1 MSLPNDPLPPSNLP
15 PAPSAVQPPAP
26 SAPTPRAASR
36 RGLMIGGITAAL
48 LVVAWA
54 GSTVYSAGQTEQ
66 VSSNLSRTL
75 DTALK
80 ANKLGKVER
89 HTFRRG
95 LTESTDDTYI
105 VLGENSDAYR
115 LHLRNHIQNGPLPG
129 LSQVGQA
136 AVDTEI
142 IWDAKT
148 QAALDKAFAGKKP
161 TIHTLIGLGGATDTT
176 LQIPAGQ
183 YAADGATSTWQA
195 LSGQFQVGS
204 AGRSVHGTMTWPGGT
219 AGSSEG
225 TATLKDMKYTVDQQ
239 PYLKRLSQGTSGF
252 SVASI
257 QFPGGVGSLNGLNMT
272 TTTAPS
278 GANLDS
284 RTTLT
289 ASSLS
294 AEGQTFNG
302 LKLVL
307 SASGLNSS
315 ALEGLAE
322 IAQRPEYQ
330 DALKSDDTSTLDATM
345 KKMMADLKPALRT
358 LLAGNPRLAVNEVSV
373 QTPQG
378 PLKLSL
384 GAQVVD
390 GGSIPL
396 DTLMSEDT
404 LKAGA
409 DSPAL
414 LGLLGNFKLTA
425 DIEGNQKAISGLL
438 GSSGDDTAES
448 VAQSIEPMVQEG
460 MITRKGDTLSTHLE
474 FGKDGA
480 TINGKPVPLE

>member
-15 PAPSAVQPPAP
+15 PARSA
-26 SAPTPRAASR
+26 TPRSAGPR
-36 RGLMIGGITAAL
+36 RGLMIGGITVAL

-66 VSSNLSRTL
+66 VSSNLAKTL

-89 HTFRRG
+89 HTFKRG

-105 VLGENSDAYR
+105 VLGEDADAYR

-176 LQIPAGQ
+176 LQIPSGQ
-183 YAADGATSTWQA
+183 YTDAGATSTWQA

-204 AGRSVHGTMTWPGGT
+204 AGRAVHGALTWPGGT

-257 QFPGGVGSLNGLNMT
+257 QFPGGVGHLDGLNMT

-289 ASSLS
+289 AASLS
-294 AEGQTFNG
+294 AEGQTYNG
-302 LKLVL
+302 LKLVM

-322 IAQRPEYQ
+322 IVQRPEYQ
-330 DALKSDDTSTLDATM
+330 NALKSDDTG
-345 KKMMADLKPALRT
+345 AL
-358 LLAGNPRLAVNEVSV
+358 ARLW
-373 QTPQG
+373 
-378 PLKLSL
+378 PLNMVRQRSKVRLR
-384 GAQVVD
+384 GAQ
-390 GGSIPL
+390 
-396 DTLMSEDT
+396 
-404 LKAGA
+404 
-409 DSPAL
+409 
-414 LGLLGNFKLTA
+414 
-425 DIEGNQKAISGLL
+425 
-438 GSSGDDTAES
+438 
-448 VAQSIEPMVQEG
+448 
-460 MITRKGDTLSTHLE
+460 
-474 FGKDGA
+474 
-480 TINGKPVPLE
+480 